1 MSSSSDRPQA
11 PPPAPARNE
20 GAAPRLSSLP
30 LADLRGLAQLA
41 TEATIETTNLIE
53 AVHRGVLSAVLP
65 SSPRLADRTGGLTG
79 WIYRIIRRVA
89 RLSGTGSAALLQG
102 IDRVTGSDPPVDTDA
117 RRRFLS
123 VLNGVLGDHLAA
135 SDNPLA
141 RSFSLRTAGGSP
153 LESFAPNGPAAG
165 ESAVGE
171 SAGEKLAAD
180 DSASLQDSLIV
191 FVHGLCL
198 DDRHWAGTSDGA
210 GHVDALS
217 SAVDA
222 TPIFARY
229 NTGRSIAANGR
240 ELSRHLEGLE
250 RMARRRGYRS
260 RIVLVAHSMGGLV
273 VRQGLASARKES
285 ARWPGL
291 VSEVIYLGTPHRGAA
306 LEQIGSWVEECLR
319 WSRFTEPFTALTG
332 IRSRGI
338 QDLQHG
344 VSGKAASTSSG
355 PPPVVPPSGRCLYVA
370 GNLKPRVPTSGPVG
384 DGLVSV
390 SSALNRPAASPVAT
404 RRVFPKVG
412 HFALLRNP
420 AVTGYLTEW
429 LADT

>member
-1 MSSSSDRPQA
+1 
-11 PPPAPARNE
+11 
-20 GAAPRLSSLP
+20 LP

-41 TEATIETTNLIE
+41 TEATVETTNLVEGI
-53 AVHRGVLSAVLP
+53 HRGVLSAVLP
-65 SSPRLADRTGGLTG
+65 SSPRHADRTGGLTG
-79 WIYRIIRRVA
+79 WIYRTIRRIV
-89 RLSGTGSAALLQG
+89 RLSGIGSAALLQG
-102 IDRVTGSDPPVDTDA
+102 IDRVAGSDPPIDTDA

-141 RSFSLRTAGGSP
+141 RSFSLRTADGSP
-153 LESFAPNGPAAG
+153 LESFVPNGPPADGPPVNGLAVDG
-165 ESAVGE
+165 LAVEGPAPETSAVG
-171 SAGEKLAAD
+171 
-180 DSASLQDSLIV
+180 ASVPDTPAVDPGTPLNETLIV

-198 DDRHWAGTSDGA
+198 DDRHWAGTRDGA

-240 ELSRHLEGLE
+240 QLSRHLDGLE
-250 RMARRRGYRS
+250 RMARRRGFRS

-273 VRQGLASARKES
+273 VRQALAFAQTES

-344 VSGKAASTSSG
+344 ASGKAAFTGSD
-355 PPPVVPPSGRCLYVA
+355 PPPALPPSGRCLYVA

-404 RRVFPKVG
+404 RRVFPKIG
-412 HFALLRNP
+412 HFALLRDP
-420 AVTGYLTEW
+420 AVTRNLTEW
-429 LADT
+429 LTDTTRQPA